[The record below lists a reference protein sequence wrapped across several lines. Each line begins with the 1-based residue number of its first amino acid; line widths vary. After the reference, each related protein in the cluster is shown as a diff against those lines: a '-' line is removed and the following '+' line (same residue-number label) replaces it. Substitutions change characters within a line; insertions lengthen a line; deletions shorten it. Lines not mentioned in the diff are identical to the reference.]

1 MARHRLEEA
10 SAVIRLILSRLLG
23 GVFVIFVV
31 ATISFF
37 LLHAAKGGPFDSERA
52 VPEAVQRN
60 IEERYHLND
69 PLWKQY
75 TSHIERM
82 ATLDFGHSM
91 KRQQTVG
98 ELIAE
103 HGPRSLRLGLIAIVF
118 AALFGTALGV
128 TAASKRNTW
137 VDYVLMVIALLGIS
151 IPSLVLGPLFIRWF
165 SLGLGW
171 FPPARADGVGGYVLP
186 GLVLGMI
193 YAGTVAR
200 LARAGVLDTLSQ
212 DYVRTARAKGL
223 SERVVVWKHALRLG
237 VIPVITYL
245 GPATAALISG
255 SFVVEKI
262 FQIPGLGFY
271 FVNSVTDRD
280 YPVLTGLLVFYVTF
294 LVLLNLVV
302 DILYGI
308 IDPRSRE
315 GR

>member
-1 MARHRLEEA
+1 ML
-10 SAVIRLILSRLLG
+10 RLILGRLIG
-23 GVFVIFVV
+23 GVFVLFVV
-31 ATISFF
+31 ATVSFF
-37 LLHAAKGGPFDSERA
+37 LLHAAKGGPFDSDRA

-75 TSHIERM
+75 VTHMERV

-91 KRQQTVG
+91 KRQKSVK
-98 ELIAE
+98 EMIAE
-103 HGPRSLRLGLIAIVF
+103 HGPKSLRLGLMAMVF
-118 AALFGTALGV
+118 AAIFGTALGV
-128 TAASKRNTW
+128 TAAARRNTW
-137 VDYVLMVIALLGIS
+137 VDYTLMVIALLGIS
-151 IPSLVLGPLFIRWF
+151 IPSLVLGPMFIRWF

-171 FPPARADGVGGYVLP
+171 FPPARAEDFSGYVLP
-186 GLVLGMI
+186 ALVLGMI

-223 SERVVVWKHALRLG
+223 TERVVVWKHALRLG
-237 VIPVITYL
+237 IIPVITYL

-271 FVNSVTDRD
+271 FVGSVSERD
-280 YPVLTGLLVFYVTF
+280 YPVLTGRLVFYLAF
-294 LVLLNLVV
+294 LVLLNQLV
-302 DILYGI
+302 DILYGV
-308 IDPRSRE
+308 IDPRTR
-315 GR
+315 GAR